1 MDSHNIFIKQVA
13 PAAVASIAAFLL
25 LLQFPSQTNAITL
38 NSPSNLVDGICR
50 KTLNYADC
58 VSALQLDSLTLST
71 SDLNALARIALEI
84 AVANTTNSKAFIQE
98 LAESKSTKP
107 SLKRALKLCVWAYE
121 GSVASFNSAK
131 SELDEDISSANYD
144 AKVAGDGAVT
154 CETVLNSTEAD
165 EPTEIKARNYFLS
178 LYSNIGSVITDKLGG

>member
-1 MDSHNIFIKQVA
+1 MDSHNIFVKQVA
-13 PAAVASIAAFLL
+13 AAAIAAFFLV
-25 LLQFPSQTNAITL
+25 FWSPSTTNAITL
-38 NSPSNLVDGICR
+38 NSPSSLVANVCR
-50 KTLNYADC
+50 KTINYAEC
-58 VSALQLDSLTLST
+58 VPALQLDSRTPST
-71 SDLNALARIALEI
+71 SDLKALARIALEI

-107 SLKRALKLCVWAYE
+107 SLKPALRQCVWAYE

-165 EPTEIKARNYFLS
+165 ELTEIKARNYFLS